1 VTTAC
6 RWNIN
11 GRRYRRRIDCRLERR
26 RLERNRLERKGT
38 GWRGTGWR
46 GTAADNIYG
55 FGNKD
60 ALSDSYWLLEDALS
74 DSICR
79 LNEASML

>member
-1 VTTAC
+1 MEEATLDGLAA
-6 RWNIN
+6 
-11 GRRYRRRIDCRLERR
+11 
-26 RLERNRLERKGT
+26 
-38 GWRGTGWR
+38 GWRGAGWR
-46 GTAADNIYG
+46 GTAAGNIDG

-60 ALSDSYWLLEDALS
+60 ALSDSYWLLEDGLS